1 MVSIYCSFPIK
12 NSIIV
17 GFIYDVYVILYEFK
31 GSGLSIQN
39 NFAQTTNNKKNRI
52 IKNNCYVT

>member
-1 MVSIYCSFPIK
+1 LFFSYKK

-17 GFIYDVYVILYEFK
+17 GFINDVYVILYEFK